1 MRFDLQAAWGRIRT
15 VVRRA
20 KWRATVPAIA
30 AALLIGPASEPGIAQ
45 NGDEILQAIIRE
57 HRLNP
62 SQAAALANIMGRYS
76 GIWRTAA
83 SIAQH
88 PVSEEQCRAQV
99 MNAGF
104 LPRRIQE
111 EQICGRPYMVPIYPA
126 GSSPN
131 QAPVCIDQFEFPNLP
146 CRFPLT
152 WVSALDAARMC
163 EAEGKR
169 LCDAHEWEGACAG
182 SLGPPDY
189 NFGSSPEGARSIHNR
204 VRDIVW
210 AYGRQRRGDI
220 CAFGVPKS
228 PNCDRANQTGR
239 GVVESCGPNTYPAGY
254 FSQCVSRFGVYDLHG
269 NAAEHMNLPTTP
281 DEMTSRGGLGV
292 TEMKGSWFAFP
303 ATVEE
308 RVHPDDCRWRAPGWH
323 RSRINDGRSHQN
335 YHLGFR
341 CCASR

>member
-1 MRFDLQAAWGRIRT
+1 MRFDFDT
-15 VVRRA
+15 VRR
-20 KWRATVPAIA
+20 TLGAIA
-30 AALLIGPASEPGIAQ
+30 RRINWRVTTAALAVLVVLGPAGEPGIAQ
-45 NGDEILQAIIRE
+45 TGDEILQVLIRE
-57 HRLNP
+57 HRLNGA
-62 SQAAALANIMGRYS
+62 QAAALASIMSRYQ

-83 SIAQH
+83 SIARH
-88 PVSEEQCRAQV
+88 PVTEEQCRAEIL
-99 MNAGF
+99 NAGF

-111 EQICGRPYMVPIYPA
+111 ENICGHPYMVPIYPA

-146 CRFPLT
+146 CRYPLT

-163 EAEGKR
+163 EAMGKR

-189 NFGSSPEGARSIHNR
+189 NFGMSSEAARSIHNR

-220 CAFGVPKS
+220 CAFGVAKS
-228 PNCDRANQTGR
+228 PDCDRANQTGR
-239 GVVESCGPNTYPAGY
+239 GVIEACGPNTYPAGY
-254 FSQCVSRFGVYDLHG
+254 FTQCVSRFGVYDLHG
-269 NAAEHMNLPTTP
+269 NAAEHMNLPTSP

-323 RSRINDGRSHQN
+323 RSRIADPRSHQN